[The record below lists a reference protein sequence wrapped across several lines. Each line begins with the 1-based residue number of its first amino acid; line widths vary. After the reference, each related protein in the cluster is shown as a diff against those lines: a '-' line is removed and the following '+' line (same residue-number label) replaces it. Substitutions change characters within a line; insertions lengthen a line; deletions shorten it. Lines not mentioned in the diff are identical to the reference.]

1 MADKGVSFF
10 RQVAPTEVRLEAGE
24 ARLLFTLHAAAA
36 MEAELGGDY
45 LSIIYEAMELSPDG
59 MTASGPMP
67 LKRQAALVAILMRE
81 CGQDVT
87 ADDLMTL
94 PMRDFTLLSQ
104 AALRELL
111 DKSPR
116 SERKKKD
123 SRGT

>member
-1 MADKGVSFF
+1 MADEGVSFF
-10 RQVAPTEVRLEAGE
+10 RQVAPTKVRLEAGE

-36 MEAELGGDY
+36 MEAELGEDY

-59 MTASGPMP
+59 LTASGPLP
-67 LKRQAALVAILMRE
+67 LKRPAALVAILLRV
-81 CGQDVT
+81 CGQDVS
-87 ADDLMTL
+87 AAELMTL
-94 PMRDFTLLSQ
+94 HMRDFTLLSQ

>member
-24 ARLLFTLHAAAA
+24 ARLLFTLNAAAA

-116 SERKKKD
+116 SGRKKKD
-123 SRGT
+123 SRGA